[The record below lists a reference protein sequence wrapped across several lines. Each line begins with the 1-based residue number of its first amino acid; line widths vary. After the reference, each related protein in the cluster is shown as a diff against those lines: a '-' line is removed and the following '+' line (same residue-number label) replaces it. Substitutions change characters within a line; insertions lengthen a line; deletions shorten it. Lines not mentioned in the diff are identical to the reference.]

1 MCSVFFCLIIYSLF
15 HFAFGLFLQM
25 VRRFRLWESNHAVS
39 GYTEESP
46 SRSMALSG
54 SHSTSFLTSGDTS
67 ESRSERLPIPVG
79 FRKRQLIVA
88 VTANSAECEKVNDGG
103 FDEICAKPLT
113 RADIY
118 KVITHFFQYE

>member
-1 MCSVFFCLIIYSLF
+1 
-15 HFAFGLFLQM
+15 M
-25 VRRFRLWESNHAVS
+25 VRRFRLWEANHALS
-39 GYTEESP
+39 GYTEESHT
-46 SRSMALSG
+46 RSMALST
-54 SHSTSFLTSGDTS
+54 SHSNSFLTSGDTS
-67 ESRSERLPIPVG
+67 ESRSERFSIPVG